1 MASDTNKSF
10 YEFISNGLPGPEQRQ
25 EADNAI
31 LPARQ
36 QAFSRFRALGLPT
49 LKTEEWRHS
58 NIQLY
63 MKDAFTMAPE
73 ETVTVSAEQL
83 NAVNIPQLDSYRL
96 VLVNGRL
103 QPSLSTL
110 PAAGKVTISK
120 LSEAASHPQVQTWF
134 DKHPHLQSQPFAALN
149 AALFADGLFI
159 EAGVNA
165 SLDKPL
171 HIVHVYTA
179 AGNAFIQPHHLFVL
193 HKSATLEIIESAVG
207 LNEASIAFVNSVTE
221 VVIEENAELWHYN
234 LQSTIRNS
242 RYIYHTSATQRA
254 NSRYHHFNFT
264 LPSAE
269 FTRNNLSVALTG
281 SNTETNLHGLYL
293 ATGKQHVD
301 NHTFVDHQV
310 AHCNSNE
317 LYKGVL
323 LDNANGVFTGKI
335 RVHQDAQK
343 TNAFQQNNNLLM
355 SEKANINSQPQ
366 LEIYADDVKCSHGFT
381 VGRFSEESLFYLRSR
396 GIGEEAAKTLLVNAF
411 AFDITDQVHIPALQE
426 FLSEKIRQYVTG
438 AINN

>member
-1 MASDTNKSF
+1 MTSDKSF
-10 YEFISNGLPGPEQRQ
+10 YEFISNGVPGPEQKVD
-25 EADNAI
+25 ADNAI
-31 LPARQ
+31 MPARKL
-36 QAFSRFRALGLPT
+36 AFSRFKELGLPT
-49 LKTEEWRHS
+49 IKTEEWRYT
-58 NIQLY
+58 NVQRFL
-63 MKDAFTMAPE
+63 KDAFTLAQE
-73 ETVTVSAEQL
+73 EQATVTPDQL
-83 NAVNIPQLDSYRL
+83 KAANIPQLDSYRI

-103 QPSLSTL
+103 QADLSEL
-110 PAAGKVTISK
+110 PTGGKITVSK
-120 LSEAASHPQVQTWF
+120 LSDAAGNAQLQTWF

-165 SLDKPL
+165 TLDKPL
-171 HIVHVYTA
+171 HIIHVYTA
-179 AGNAFIQPHHLFVL
+179 SANAFIQPRHLVVL

-207 LNEASIAFVNSVTE
+207 LNDSAIAFVNAVTE
-221 VVIEENAELWHYN
+221 VVLEENAELWHYN
-234 LQSTIRNS
+234 IQSTIKNS
-242 RYIYHTSATQRA
+242 RHIYHTSATQKA
-254 NSRYHHFNFT
+254 DSRYHHFNFT

-269 FTRNNLSVALTG
+269 LTRNNLSVALTG

-293 ATGKQHVD
+293 ATGSQHVD
-301 NHTFVDHQV
+301 NHTFVDHLV
-310 AHCNSNE
+310 PNCNSNE

-323 LDNANGVFTGKI
+323 LDDANGVFTGKI
-335 RVHQDAQK
+335 HVHQDAQK

-396 GIGEEAAKTLLVNAF
+396 GIGEEAAKSLLVNAF
-411 AFDITDQVHIPALQE
+411 AFDITDQVHIPALQD
-426 FLSEKIRQYVTG
+426 FLAEKIRQYVAG

>member
-1 MASDTNKSF
+1 MSSDKSF
-10 YEFISNGLPGPEQRQ
+10 YEFISNGLPGPEQRKD
-25 EADNAI
+25 ADNAI

-36 QAFSRFRALGLPT
+36 QAFSRFRALGLPSV
-49 LKTEEWRHS
+49 KTEEWRYT
-58 NIQLY
+58 NIQRFL
-63 MKDAFTMAPE
+63 KDTFSLSQE
-73 ETVTVSAEQL
+73 EGTVTAEQL
-83 NAVNIPQLDSYRL
+83 KKADIPQLDSYKA

-103 QPSLSTL
+103 QPALSQL
-110 PAAGKVTISK
+110 PAEGKVTISK
-120 LSEAASHPQVQTWF
+120 LSEAANNTQLQSWF
-134 DKHPHLQSQPFAALN
+134 DKHPHLQKQSFAALN

-171 HIVHVYTA
+171 HIIHIYTTEA
-179 AGNAFIQPHHLFVL
+179 NAFIQPRHLLVL

-207 LNEASIAFVNSVTE
+207 LNDQAIAFVNSVTE
-221 VVIEENAELWHYN
+221 IVLEENAELWHYN
-234 LQSTIRNS
+234 LQISEKNS
-242 RYIYHTSATQRA
+242 RHIYHTSAVQKA
-254 NSRYHHFNFT
+254 DSRYHHFNFT

-269 FTRNNLSVALTG
+269 LTRNNLSVALTG

-293 ATGKQHVD
+293 ATNEQHVD
-301 NHTFVDHQV
+301 NHTFVDHLV
-310 AHCNSNE
+310 PNCNSNE

-335 RVHQDAQK
+335 HVHQDAQK

-355 SEKANINSQPQ
+355 SEKASINSQPQ

-411 AFDITDQVHIPALQE
+411 AYDITDQVHIPALQD
-426 FLSEKIRQYVTG
+426 FLSEKIRKYVSG